1 MFTEKYGKSSGIVYG
16 GSSRKQ
22 KRIFQIGN
30 KILLNWKSKGENKIG
45 YFNTELIEPISA
57 FFFEDKRKTI
67 SILSA
72 SSILKILLPENQTNK
87 KIYNSFRDLLNNL
100 KKDTWIFSYIYW
112 ELSIIKE
119 LGYGLSLNKNNKG
132 SNIEVNNKFF
142 KLPKILM
149 NNTNESS
156 FNKLDVKE
164 ALIFNKN
171 LLNENF
177 IIPNR
182 LRFPLSRKILEKYYN

>member
-1 MFTEKYGKSSGIVYG
+1 M
-16 GSSRKQ
+16 R
-22 KRIFQIGN
+22 
-30 KILLNWKSKGENKIG
+30 
-45 YFNTELIEPISA
+45 
-57 FFFEDKRKTI
+57 
-67 SILSA
+67 
-72 SSILKILLPENQTNK
+72 
-87 KIYNSFRDLLNNL
+87 
-100 KKDTWIFSYIYW
+100 
-112 ELSIIKE
+112 
-119 LGYGLSLNKNNKG
+119 NKG